1 MGSEEGRFRTLPSGN
16 QLREPCWY
24 REKCE
29 WCRKEAGRE
38 CCLLQVRLV
47 DGPEKEKEGEGGKGK
62 GKEGGGDGEGK
73 GKEVEEGYPRKKI
86 KIEGEMEGR
95 GDGDEMEF

>member
-24 REKCE
+24 HEKCE

-47 DGPEKEKEGEGGKGK
+47 DGPEKEKEGGKGK
-62 GKEGGGDGEGK
+62 GKEKEG
-73 GKEVEEGYPRKKI
+73 GKEGEEEEGYPRKKV

-95 GDGDEMEF
+95 GGEDEMEY